1 MKAIERMNGIPTRIL
16 GRTGLRVTVLCVGGY
31 HIGKDR
37 DPKLGVGIIRT
48 AISYALSLPI
58 HTFRICVPVA
68 FEYIRSKPPSF
79 YRRASGKRREE
90 WRFGALPFQKSLC
103 ALCDRAD
110 LEVKSLCHLFW
121 R

>member
-48 AISYALSLPI
+48 AIDEGVNFLDNAWCYNEGESEKIMELALKNGYREPENAGRNGGSGPS
-58 HTFRICVPVA
+58 
-68 FEYIRSKPPSF
+68 RSKNLSAPSAIG
-79 YRRASGKRREE
+79 RT
-90 WRFGALPFQKSLC
+90 WR
-103 ALCDRAD
+103 
-110 LEVKSLCHLFW
+110 
-121 R
+121 